1 MPINSSQSSSLG
13 RGLSSLIP
21 QKNNAFESEN
31 EQILEEDND
40 IEIEGDRIISK
51 QQAGDSLAHVSI
63 SSIDANPMQP
73 RSRFELSSLEEL
85 ENSIKQHGILQPI
98 VVTKKSDGRYEII
111 VGERRFRAAK
121 RAMLKEV
128 PVIIREADKQEKL
141 ELALIENIIRED
153 LNPVELAEAYERYI
167 KEFELTHE
175 EAAHRMGKSRSAIS
189 NSIRI
194 LTLPEEVKEAI
205 REGRLSDAHAKVI
218 VGLDTEE
225 KQLNLFR
232 RVVER
237 GLSVSRTRLETQK
250 MGGTRGA
257 RIKIDARDEE
267 LEKKLRQYLGT
278 RVKVERAGYK
288 GKIIIEFFNYDE
300 LVDLVN
306 KILGED
312 K

>member
-1 MPINSSQSSSLG
+1 MAANNSSLG
-13 RGLSSLIP
+13 RGLNSLIP
-21 QKNNAFESEN
+21 QKNNNTGPEN
-31 EQILEEDND
+31 ENVLEESGD
-40 IEIEGDRIISK
+40 IQLEEGKTISE
-51 QQAGDSLAHVSI
+51 QQTGDGLAQVSLRL
-63 SSIDANPMQP
+63 IDVNPMQP

-98 VVTKKSDGRYEII
+98 VVTRKADGRYEII

-121 RAMLKEV
+121 RAMLKEM
-128 PVIIREADKQEKL
+128 PVIIREADQQEKL
-141 ELALIENIIRED
+141 ELALIENIVRED

-175 EAAHRMGKSRSAIS
+175 EAGHRLGKSRSAVS

-194 LTLPEEVKEAI
+194 LTLPEEIKEAI

-218 VGLDTEE
+218 VGLDTDE

-257 RIKIDARDEE
+257 RIKIDPRDEE

-300 LVDLVN
+300 LIELAE
-306 KILGED
+306 KIMNED

>member
-1 MPINSSQSSSLG
+1 MAANNSSLG
-13 RGLSSLIP
+13 RGLNSLIP
-21 QKNNAFESEN
+21 QKNNNTGPEN
-31 EQILEEDND
+31 ENVLEESGD
-40 IEIEGDRIISK
+40 IQLEEGKTISE
-51 QQAGDSLAHVSI
+51 QQTGDGLAQVSLRL
-63 SSIDANPMQP
+63 IDVNPMQP

-98 VVTKKSDGRYEII
+98 VVTRKADGRYEII

-121 RAMLKEV
+121 RAMLKEM
-128 PVIIREADKQEKL
+128 PVIIREADQQEKL
-141 ELALIENIIRED
+141 ELALIENIVRED

-175 EAAHRMGKSRSAIS
+175 EAGHRLGKSRSAVS

-194 LTLPEEVKEAI
+194 LTLPEEIKEAM

-218 VGLDTEE
+218 VGLDTDE

-257 RIKIDARDEE
+257 RIKIDPRDEE

-300 LVDLVN
+300 LIELAE
-306 KILGED
+306 KIMNED

>member
-1 MPINSSQSSSLG
+1 MVANNSSLG

-21 QKNNAFESEN
+21 QKNNNPEPEN
-31 EQILEEDND
+31 EQILEEGND
-40 IEIEGDRIISK
+40 VQIEGGRVIS
-51 QQAGDSLAHVSI
+51 QPQAGDSLAYVSI
-63 SSIDANPMQP
+63 SLIDANPMQP

-128 PVIIREADKQEKL
+128 PVIIREADRQEKL
-141 ELALIENIIRED
+141 ELALIENIVRED

-194 LTLPEEVKEAI
+194 LTLPEEIKEAM

-300 LVDLVN
+300 LVELAN
-306 KILGED
+306 KILRED
-312 K
+312 E